1 LNLNFESE
9 KKMKFIVESIVT
21 FREVHVVE
29 AENEEIAK
37 EIALNSDYNMSKHLG
52 THVAT
57 VYEYSDEHRERFG
70 KEDEYFWE
78 GIKGV
83 DAEGFLTY
91 QRPGGEPIR
100 SDMGE
105 VIIQKK

>member
-1 LNLNFESE
+1 
-9 KKMKFIVESIVT
+9 MKYVVETIVT

-37 EIALNSDYNMSKHLG
+37 EISLNSDYNMSKHLG
-52 THVAT
+52 SQIVTI
-57 VYEYSDEHRERFG
+57 YPYSNEHFERFC
-70 KEDEYFWE
+70 KEDQYFWN

-83 DAEGFLTY
+83 DAEGYLTY
-91 QRPGGEPIR
+91 QRSDGEPYR

-105 VIIQKK
+105 VIIQK

>member
-1 LNLNFESE
+1 
-9 KKMKFIVESIVT
+9 MKYIIETFSN

-37 EIALNSDYNMSKHLG
+37 EIAANSDYNMSKWLG
-52 THVAT
+52 QQVASI
-57 VYEYSDEHRERFG
+57 YEYSEEHVNRF
-70 KEDEYFWE
+70 KQEDEYFWD

-83 DAEGFLTY
+83 DEEGYLTY
-91 QRPGGEPIR
+91 QRPGGEARR

-105 VIIQKK
+105 KII

>member
-1 LNLNFESE
+1 
-9 KKMKFIVESIVT
+9 MKYIVETIVT

-29 AENEEIAK
+29 SENEEIAK

-57 VYEYSDEHRERFG
+57 VYEYSERDRERFG
-70 KEDEYFWE
+70 KEDQYFWD
-78 GIKGV
+78 GVKGV
-83 DAEGFLTY
+83 DVEGFLTY
-91 QRPGGEPIR
+91 QRPGAEPIR

-105 VIIQKK
+105 VIICK

>member
-1 LNLNFESE
+1 
-9 KKMKFIVESIVT
+9 MKYIVETIVT

-37 EIALNSDYNMSKHLG
+37 EIALNSDYNLSTCLG
-52 THVAT
+52 AQVAT
-57 VYEYSDEHRERFG
+57 MYPYSEYDIERFCA
-70 KEDEYFWE
+70 EDKYFWK

-91 QRPGGEPIR
+91 TKPGGEPYR
-100 SDMGE
+100 SDMNE
-105 VIIQKK
+105 VIISAKPK

>member
-1 LNLNFESE
+1 
-9 KKMKFIVESIVT
+9 MKYIVETIVT

-37 EIALNSDYNMSKHLG
+37 KIALDSDYNMSKHLG

-70 KEDEYFWE
+70 KEDEYFWD
-78 GIKGV
+78 GVKGV
-83 DAEGFLTY
+83 DDEGFLTY
-91 QRPGGEPIR
+91 RRPGQEAIR

-105 VIIQKK
+105 VIISAKVKKE

>member
-1 LNLNFESE
+1 
-9 KKMKFIVESIVT
+9 MKYIVETIQT

-37 EIALNSDYNMSKHLG
+37 EIAANSDYNMSKWLG
-52 THVAT
+52 QHIAT
-57 VYEYSDEHRERFG
+57 VYPYTEDHLARFK

-78 GIKGV
+78 GVKSV
-83 DAEGFLTY
+83 DSEGFLCYT
-91 QRPGGEPIR
+91 RPGSTEPVR

-105 VIIQKK
+105 VIIKTK

>member
-1 LNLNFESE
+1 
-9 KKMKFIVESIVT
+9 MKYIVETIQT
-21 FREVHVVE
+21 FREIHVVE

-52 THVAT
+52 CHVAT
-57 VYEYSDEHRERFG
+57 IYPYSEDHHERFC

-78 GIKGV
+78 GVKGV
-83 DAEGFLTY
+83 DDEGFLTY
-91 QRPGGEPIR
+91 QRPGGQPIR

-105 VIIQKK
+105 VIISAKVKIAT